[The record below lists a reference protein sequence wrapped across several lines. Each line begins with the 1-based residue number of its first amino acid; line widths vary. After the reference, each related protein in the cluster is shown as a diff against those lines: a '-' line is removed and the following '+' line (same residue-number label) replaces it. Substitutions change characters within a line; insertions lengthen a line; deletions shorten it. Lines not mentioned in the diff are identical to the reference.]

1 MSSIVYGALTRKR
14 QEAAPEQSVAKESP
28 GLNTYVDTLTALV
41 PAEVLAAHAAL
52 LTATT
57 KIGPAGTTVITHRDT
72 LKVAFWILVGLS
84 VAFYVVGYQKKE
96 WTAKA
101 TLSAFIPPLAFIVWT
116 AAQRTTAFDAV
127 WPGTSSATREAIVI
141 LGALSLGLAAS
152 VLPFAL
158 NKAPAKGSPPPPEN
172 GAPETNGAQA
182 EAKDKEAAQ
191 AKAVAE
197 ANDKEAAQTKAQAE
211 AKDKEAA
218 QAKAQAEA
226 EDREAA
232 KDKEDA
238 AAALQAAAQK
248 QSEAAASADA
258 DDEDAKQAAAETQAQ
273 AEAEKLAAE
282 EKDREAAER
291 KAAAEASD
299 KAAAEDKDDAAEKD
313 QQAAE
318 AKEKAAAEAKAA
330 AEDKAAGAAP
340 AGTTA

>member
-14 QEAAPEQSVAKESP
+14 QEAGPEQSVGEGSP

-52 LTATT
+52 LAATT

-72 LKVAFWILVGLS
+72 LKVAFWILAGLS

-127 WPGTSSATREAIVI
+127 WPGTGSATREAIVI

-158 NKAPAKGSPPPPEN
+158 NKAPAKGSPPPPGN
-172 GAPETNGAQA
+172 GAPEANGAQA
-182 EAKDKEAAQ
+182 
-191 AKAVAE
+191 
-197 ANDKEAAQTKAQAE
+197 KAQAE
-211 AKDKEAA
+211 AKETEAA

-226 EDREAA
+226 
-232 KDKEDA
+232 
-238 AAALQAAAQK
+238 
-248 QSEAAASADA
+248 
-258 DDEDAKQAAAETQAQ
+258 
-273 AEAEKLAAE
+273 
-282 EKDREAAER
+282 KDREAAER

-299 KAAAEDKDDAAEKD
+299 KAAAEDKDDAADKD
-313 QQAAE
+313 QAAAAAKAQAAT
-318 AKEKAAAEAKAA
+318 EAKAA
-330 AEDKAAGAAP
+330 AEATAAGTAP
-340 AGTTA
+340 AATTE